1 MNIQKNVDAVRQ
13 NIQSFTTDPQAVNIV
28 AATKYAD
35 PEQMIALFESGIT
48 MMGENRV
55 DSLLEKKCQLSLPI
69 EWHFIGTLQSRKV
82 KDVINEIA
90 CLHSLDRLSLAKEI
104 QKYRQQPLPCFI
116 QVNVSG
122 EKSKHGLRS
131 EEVIPFLQA
140 LKEYPIIKVIGLITM
155 APNTE
160 DETIVRDC
168 FKSLK
173 QLQVSIS
180 QLNLEGVECSNLS
193 MGMSNDYTIAIEEG
207 ATHIRLGS
215 ILFQD

>member
-1 MNIQKNVDAVRQ
+1 MNIQKNVDLVRQ
-13 NIQSFTTDPQAVNIV
+13 NIQSFTTDAQAVNIV

-55 DSLLEKKCQLSLPI
+55 DSLLEKKSQLSLPI

-82 KDVINEIA
+82 KDMINEIA

-122 EKSKHGLRS
+122 EK
-131 EEVIPFLQA
+131 
-140 LKEYPIIKVIGLITM
+140 
-155 APNTE
+155 
-160 DETIVRDC
+160 RDR
-168 FKSLK
+168 KS
-173 QLQVSIS
+173 V
-180 QLNLEGVECSNLS
+180 V
-193 MGMSNDYTIAIEEG
+193 
-207 ATHIRLGS
+207 
-215 ILFQD
+215 